1 MKNKGCE
8 STEDQIVSD
17 ITQYFNTFPK
27 RFIALIRREKILR
40 IVPILLF
47 VVLSGSSSFVYFE
60 RNLSFADALWWSVV
74 TLTTVGYGDISPA
87 TTGGRIVGMT
97 VMVTGI
103 GFLGVLTASIASI
116 FIENKLL
123 ENKGMKTPH
132 VIDHF
137 IICGWNFRGEE
148 VIAELRADPKCGD
161 LPLVVL
167 ADIPEKP
174 IDDLQLYFIRG
185 EVNAENLKK
194 ANLDEAHAVIV
205 LSDDHLD
212 AYARDAK
219 SILNTLTI
227 KSLNPNVY
235 TCVELME
242 PGNAEHCEMAK
253 ADEIIVVGELSTN
266 LLVQAALDHGITEM
280 ISELVSNRYGK
291 DLYKIRLP
299 SDMAGQTFFDAM
311 CALKKEHGILCL
323 GIRHKADEKFIAN
336 PESDYKLRA
345 DDQLVIIASERPDMA

>member
-167 ADIPEKP
+167 ADIPEEP

-185 EVNAENLKK
+185 EVN
-194 ANLDEAHAVIV
+194 
-205 LSDDHLD
+205 
-212 AYARDAK
+212 
-219 SILNTLTI
+219 
-227 KSLNPNVY
+227 
-235 TCVELME
+235 
-242 PGNAEHCEMAK
+242 
-253 ADEIIVVGELSTN
+253 
-266 LLVQAALDHGITEM
+266 
-280 ISELVSNRYGK
+280 
-291 DLYKIRLP
+291 
-299 SDMAGQTFFDAM
+299 
-311 CALKKEHGILCL
+311 
-323 GIRHKADEKFIAN
+323 
-336 PESDYKLRA
+336 
-345 DDQLVIIASERPDMA
+345 